1 MSEHGSPRA
10 WLRRARALR
19 DRREREREGACVV
32 EGIRQ
37 VVSAIEGGHEVEAF
51 LVDPSRL
58 RSDVAWEAIDRATA
72 GGAVLVELSTRDME
86 RLSSRDNPVGLV
98 AIVRWSPR
106 PLADLAIDP
115 EGIYLVAD
123 DVHDPGN
130 LGTIARATDAAGGR
144 ALIVVG
150 GTDPAHPSA
159 LRASLG
165 TMFMLPVHRSSSHD
179 ALFSWAAS
187 GGCRT
192 VATSA
197 RASGELWQTDLRAP
211 VVVIV
216 GNEATGLD
224 PSTVERCDL
233 TTRIPMLG
241 TATSLNVAVAAGVLL
256 YEARRQTDTGGS

>member
-1 MSEHGSPRA
+1 MSGDSPRA

-19 DRREREREGACVV
+19 DRRVREQEGACVV

-37 VVSAIEGGHEVEAF
+37 VVSAVEGGHQIEAF
-51 LVDPSRL
+51 LVDPARL
-58 RSDVAWEAIDRATA
+58 RSDVAWESIHRATER
-72 GGAVLVELSTRDME
+72 GAALVELPARDME
-86 RLSSRDNPVGLV
+86 RISSRDNPVGLV
-98 AIVRWSPR
+98 AIVRWSPL
-106 PLADLAIDP
+106 PLDTLSVDN

-130 LGTIARATDAAGGR
+130 LGTLARATDAAGGR
-144 ALIVVG
+144 ALIVLG

-165 TMFMLPVHRSSSHD
+165 TMFLLPVHAARSHD
-179 ALFSWAAS
+179 ELFGWAA
-187 GGCRT
+187 GRCRT

-197 RASGELWQTDLRAP
+197 HAEHEVWESNLRPP
-211 VVVIV
+211 VAIIV

-224 PSTVERCDL
+224 PATVARCDV

-241 TATSLNVAVAAGVLL
+241 TATSLNVAVAAGVFL
-256 YEARRQTDTGGS
+256 YEARRQATR